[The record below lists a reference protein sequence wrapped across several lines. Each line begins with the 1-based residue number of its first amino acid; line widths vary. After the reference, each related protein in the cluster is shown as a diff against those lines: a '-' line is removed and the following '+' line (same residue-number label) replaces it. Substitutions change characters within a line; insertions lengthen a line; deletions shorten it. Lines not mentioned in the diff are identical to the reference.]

1 MRRPPGHR
9 PVTRGP
15 TGRVETKVEMGC
27 PGGHGLS
34 RQQGSPVTCGE
45 TQGASGRPGPQTL
58 PRVARGAASRGHV
71 RRRGP
76 ELPGSGSLE
85 PTPRCRPGQ
94 GWAQQR
100 MLGVSTPRAVA
111 FGALVRLFQP
121 IPVRPPGEQGP
132 RSRSKRRRSQWERGE
147 VPRSHELKTQGLE
160 SIPCDLVFLPPCQR
174 GKRRPPMRRSQASS
188 GHLGPWRDEQRA
200 GSC

>member
-1 MRRPPGHR
+1 M
-9 PVTRGP
+9 
-15 TGRVETKVEMGC
+15 EMGC
-27 PGGHGLS
+27 PGGHGPS
-34 RQQGSPVTCGE
+34 RQQSSPVTCGE

-100 MLGVSTPRAVA
+100 MLGMSTPRAVA

-132 RSRSKRRRSQWERGE
+132 RSRPTQQGGPGGRGRQRTNPGRSGRGE
-147 VPRSHELKTQGLE
+147 GSRRVTGDKYCPRRIEAPRGSTEN
-160 SIPCDLVFLPPCQR
+160 FLHFQVHRCR
-174 GKRRPPMRRSQASS
+174 GAGRPWPMV
-188 GHLGPWRDEQRA
+188 A
-200 GSC
+200 GSLPFSAFSVV